1 MAGRLYGVGVGP
13 GDPELLTLQAVRIL
27 REVPVIA
34 APRTR
39 GEKNLALDIAGGAV
53 DLSQKEILYLE
64 FLMVKDPDQLEQ
76 SHRRCAEQI
85 LPLLEQGKDVAMLN
99 LGDPSLYG
107 TYGYIQRLVEQAGF
121 ETVTVPGIPSFC
133 AVAAQLGRSL
143 TVMDKPLHIIPAG
156 HGGLEQ
162 TLPLEGT
169 KVLMKTG
176 RAMAQVKEALRSEG
190 CYQKAAL
197 VENCCLPNQRI
208 CRTMDEVPDDTGYVT
223 TILIGE

>member
-1 MAGRLYGVGVGP
+1 
-13 GDPELLTLQAVRIL
+13 
-27 REVPVIA
+27 
-34 APRTR
+34 
-39 GEKNLALDIAGGAV
+39 
-53 DLSQKEILYLE
+53 
-64 FLMVKDPDQLEQ
+64 
-76 SHRRCAEQI
+76 
-85 LPLLEQGKDVAMLN
+85 
-99 LGDPSLYG
+99 
-107 TYGYIQRLVEQAGF
+107 
-121 ETVTVPGIPSFC
+121 C

-208 CRTMDEVPDDTGYVT
+208 CRTMDEVPDDTGYFT